1 MKALFIILLVV
12 IIVEIYILA
21 WVSTGMRYR
30 YENRFVNTFFKPIIW
45 WASKTDI

>member
-1 MKALFIILLVV
+1 MKTLFIILLAV

-21 WVSTGMRYR
+21 WVSTGMKYR
-30 YENRFVNTFFKPIIW
+30 YENRFVNAFFKPIIW

>member
-1 MKALFIILLVV
+1 MKALFIILLAV

-21 WVSTGMRYR
+21 WVSTGMKYR
-30 YENRFVNTFFKPIIW
+30 YENRFVNTFFKPLIW